1 MDKGIV
7 HPGLSTM
14 MANFNGNGGVI
25 MIKILIADDHQLVRH
40 GLKSLFKATSDIEVI
55 GDVGTGEEAID
66 FTKEHHP
73 DVVLMDIRMPGIGG
87 LEATRKIVR
96 SCPESRI
103 LVVSSC
109 DVEPFPSILLEVG
122 ATGFLS
128 KGGSDAEM
136 LAAVRAV
143 ASGEQYLSSNVAETI
158 NERVQNG
165 GSESPFNALS
175 SKELQA
181 ALMLISGKKN
191 KHIAESMYIDTKTV
205 CSYRYRIYEKLH
217 ITTDVEL
224 ALLAVHYGIIDDVPM
239 PADDDVTSKNN
250 TDVGAST
257 QKE

>member
-1 MDKGIV
+1 
-7 HPGLSTM
+7 M
-14 MANFNGNGGVI
+14 MARFNGNGGVI
-25 MIKILIADDHQLVRH
+25 MIKILIVDDHQLVRY
-40 GLKSLFKATSDIEVI
+40 GLKSLFKTTTDIEVI

-73 DVVLMDIRMPGIGG
+73 NVVLMDIRMPGIGG
-87 LEATRKIVR
+87 LEATRKIAR

-103 LVVSSC
+103 LVISSC

-128 KGGSDAEM
+128 KGSSDAEM
-136 LAAVRAV
+136 LTAVRAV
-143 ASGEQYLSSNVAETI
+143 ASGVQYLSPKVAKAI
-158 NERVQNG
+158 KEREENG
-165 GSESPFNALS
+165 DNESPFNALS

-224 ALLAVHYGIIDDVPM
+224 ALLAVHYGIIDDVPIYI
-239 PADDDVTSKNN
+239 DDDITPENN
-250 TDVGAST
+250 TGTDALT
-257 QKE
+257 PKE

>member
-1 MDKGIV
+1 
-7 HPGLSTM
+7 
-14 MANFNGNGGVI
+14 
-25 MIKILIADDHQLVRH
+25 MIKILIVDDHQLVRF
-40 GLKSLFKATSDIEVI
+40 GLKSLFKGTLDIEVI
-55 GDVGTGEEAID
+55 GDVGTGEEAIE
-66 FTKEHHP
+66 FTREHHP

-87 LEATRKIVR
+87 LEATRKIAR
-96 SCPESRI
+96 SCPESHI

-128 KGGSDAEM
+128 KGSSDAEM

-143 ASGEQYLSSNVAETI
+143 ASGEKYLSSNVVETI
-158 NERVQNG
+158 NQRIQNG
-165 GSESPFNALS
+165 GGESPFNALS

-239 PADDDVTSKNN
+239 SIIDGDVMSESN
-250 TDVGAST
+250 TDVDVST
-257 QKE
+257 PKE

>member
-1 MDKGIV
+1 MGTQRESGQS
-7 HPGLSTM
+7 HPGRILLVDDE
-14 MANFNGNGGVI
+14 ANI
-25 MIKILIADDHQLVRH
+25 RD
-40 GLKSLFKATSDIEVI
+40 GLKAVLQKDGHEVQAVAE
-55 GDVGTGEEAID
+55 GAAALALL
-66 FTKEHHP
+66 HHFAAE
-73 DVVLMDIRMPGIGG
+73 VAVLDIRMPGIGG

-143 ASGEQYLSSNVAETI
+143 ASGEQYLSPNVAEAI
-158 NERVQNG
+158 NERAQSGDN
-165 GSESPFNALS
+165 ESPFNALS

-181 ALMLISGKKN
+181 ALMLFSGKKN
-191 KHIAESMYIDTKTV
+191 KYIAESMYIDTKTV

-224 ALLAVHYGIIDDVPM
+224 ALLAVHYGIIDDILM
-239 PADDDVTSKNN
+239 STDDNITSKNN